1 MALIARFINDESGE
15 ATVEEY
21 AIVVVLFLVLAVA
34 VFWEFGSQVVAFLCH
49 FVGSNGGIC

>member
-1 MALIARFINDESGE
+1 MIERFINDESGE

-49 FVGSNGGIC
+49 FVVSNGGIC